1 MLFCTHYQSG
11 LPPPNPDAR
20 NFSRKVSC
28 ESSKAS
34 PKIKWCVRWEI
45 LLHTFLIR
53 KVGSLAHL
61 STKERC
67 VYNIFLHKNTSA
79 SETYNCNFSF
89 NGKIRIYFRTAQK
102 HFFQVICA
110 KYQNSKE
117 IKNFTKIHQSAFYTK
132 TSGAFFLFCHFP
144 SMFFNLFL
152 TIQEQKNFYSKTPLI
167 YTFFIV

>member
-1 MLFCTHYQSG
+1 MYLILG

-20 NFSRKVSC
+20 NFSRKVSWNFK
-28 ESSKAS
+28 SFVKT
-34 PKIKWCVRWEI
+34 KWCVRWKI

-53 KVGSLAHL
+53 KVCSLAHL

-132 TSGAFFLFCHFP
+132 TSGAFFLFCHFL
-144 SMFFNLFL
+144 SAFFNLFL
-152 TIQEQKNFYSKTPLI
+152 TI
-167 YTFFIV
+167 